1 VIERTAE
8 HAAVLLK
15 NDGNIL
21 PLKQGDLSSLAM
33 IGPTAGQ
40 VAAIGAFGE
49 RSPGLTERQVG
60 PLAALRQLAPA
71 ANVSFAVAD
80 DMTGT
85 PVPAAAL
92 SHGGKPGLLRGSS
105 AGADSTDLTLDFTS
119 ANHKALPPNTTAKWT
134 GELAVPRDGDYWL
147 YLQVLGGRGVLS
159 IDGKLVSRTGA
170 VQGTVHGDVQH
181 ATQDNGLPTT
191 DGLDNVRRAVK
202 PTKGSH
208 RIEVSLSPDTSDAPA
223 QIRLNWMTPE
233 AREQAHA
240 AAIRAAKS
248 AKTVVVF
255 AWTRGKPVF
264 GLPGDQNHLI
274 DEIAAV
280 NPNTIVVLNTSQP
293 VALPWL
299 DRVKAVLEM
308 WWPGDEGG
316 WATAKLLL
324 GQANPSGHL
333 PVTWAKRLED
343 YAAND
348 PAHPERSAK
357 GIDGKT
363 TYSEGVLIGYRWFD
377 AENETPLY
385 PFGFGLSYTQF
396 AYSKP
401 QAVAQPDGGALVTVS
416 VTNTGDAAGDATPQV
431 YLDAPAEKPAGAQFA
446 PRVLAAFDRVSLQPN
461 ETREVQLHIAPRTFQ
476 FWSTAE
482 NKWVFASGSRTL
494 HVGGDSRH
502 LSQTTNLDVAGLSQG
517 NGAD

>member
-1 VIERTAE
+1 M
-8 HAAVLLK
+8 L
-15 NDGNIL
+15 
-21 PLKQGDLSSLAM
+21 
-33 IGPTAGQ
+33 
-40 VAAIGAFGE
+40 
-49 RSPGLTERQVG
+49 
-60 PLAALRQLAPA
+60 
-71 ANVSFAVAD
+71 
-80 DMTGT
+80 
-85 PVPAAAL
+85 
-92 SHGGKPGLLRGSS
+92 
-105 AGADSTDLTLDFTS
+105 
-119 ANHKALPPNTTAKWT
+119 
-134 GELAVPRDGDYWL
+134 
-147 YLQVLGGRGVLS
+147 
-159 IDGKLVSRTGA
+159 
-170 VQGTVHGDVQH
+170 
-181 ATQDNGLPTT
+181 
-191 DGLDNVRRAVK
+191 
-202 PTKGSH
+202 TKGSH
-208 RIEVSLSPDTSDAPA
+208 RIEVSLSPDTSNAPA
-223 QIRLNWMTPE
+223 QIRLSWMTPE
-233 AREQAHA
+233 VREQAHA

-264 GLPGDQNHLI
+264 GLPGDQNQLI

-343 YAAND
+343 YAPND

-416 VTNTGDAAGDATPQV
+416 VTNTGAVAGDATPQV
-431 YLDAPAEKPAGAQFA
+431 YLDGPAEKPAGAQFA
-446 PRVLAAFDRVSLQPN
+446 PRVLAAFDRVSLQPH
-461 ETREVQLHIAPRTFQ
+461 ETRKVQLRIAPRTFQ
-476 FWSTAE
+476 FWSTTE
-482 NKWVFASGSRTL
+482 NKWVFASGRRTL
-494 HVGGDSRH
+494 HVGGDSRD